1 MTQTQSITLDMLMQS
16 ISGITPQGDTG
27 VEKQAAEQLPVAAT
41 ATASV
46 DSGMAELEQ
55 LLTKSANVNTS
66 LNNDEETHE
75 MNKQAQAQGKA
86 IADALIQNLLTK
98 QANAVAEDSTQMV
111 AEQMS
116 QQSATP
122 REGLDVT
129 NTLKAL
135 LLNGVQ
141 NGAGTNEL
149 SEMVGPGEEAVQ
161 GAVAGV
167 TPSSPSA
174 QPNGTALGS
183 VGQTDE
189 QEKAAA
195 VYELCAYGMDFDEAY
210 ARVKQAEEELA
221 TETIGMAKMAAA
233 QELMAAGFDF
243 ASAVNLVEGSAAQ
256 LGL

>member
-1 MTQTQSITLDMLMQS
+1 MTQPQSITLDMLLAS
-16 ISGITPQGDTG
+16 ISGGTGMDKAASADVQPTAVATTQG
-27 VEKQAAEQLPVAAT
+27 
-41 ATASV
+41 V
-46 DSGMAELEQ
+46 DSGMEAFEQ
-55 LLTKSANVNTS
+55 LLTKSAGINTS
-66 LNNDEETHE
+66 LNTDEETSD

-86 IADALIQNLLTK
+86 IADALIANLVK

-111 AEQMS
+111 MEQMS
-116 QQSATP
+116 QQAPTP

-161 GAVAGV
+161 GAVAGK
-167 TPSSPSA
+167 TPTTPPA
-174 QPNGTALGS
+174 QPNGTAMGS
-183 VGQTDE
+183 VGESEE

-195 VYELCAYGMDFDEAY
+195 VYTLCSYGMDFDEAY
-210 ARVKQAEEELA
+210 GRVKQAEEELA
-221 TETIGMAKMAAA
+221 VETIGMAKMAAA
-233 QELMAAGFDF
+233 QDLIAAGVDF
-243 ASAVNLVEGSAAQ
+243 STAVHLVEGSAAQ